1 MALNSILVAVD
12 FGAGSTAI
20 VERAFSIA
28 PADSRVTLVHVV
40 DDVPLASVSRNT
52 YHLSD
57 SEYHK
62 LLARDAWRRFGNTIA
77 TTPRKSLRVHARVA
91 TGDPPT
97 EIARIATAV
106 EADVILV
113 GVKQRGAI
121 GRRTFA
127 STATRVIRS
136 AGRPVLAIPELLG
149 QTAVPVA
156 EEGQLAG
163 AA

>member
-1 MALNSILVAVD
+1 MALNRILVAVD

-20 VERAFSIA
+20 VERALSIA
-28 PADSRVTLVHVV
+28 HANSRVTLVHVV
-40 DDVPLASVSRNT
+40 HDLPLASVSRNT

-62 LLARDAWRRFGNTIA
+62 LLARDAWRQFGNTISA
-77 TTPRKSLRVHARVA
+77 TPRKSLRVHARVA

-97 EIARIATAV
+97 EIARIATDV
-106 EADVILV
+106 EADLILV

-121 GRRTFA
+121 GRRIFA

-136 AGRPVLAIPELLG
+136 AVRPVLAIPELVR
-149 QTAVPVA
+149 QTVVPVA
-156 EEGQLAG
+156 EEGQVAG